1 MKTNSEYTEILNDL
15 IQHLSDLKTRRR
27 SAGRRWHVEG
37 FTADAAELTQT
48 LQNEVLAKVSR
59 EIVLDADEGIDYPA
73 LGDSLQNMLPIELTK
88 PTVEEQAAVAELNKA
103 VEALSAVLL
112 QIGDE
117 LDRRHADEEYV
128 KLYEDEVRKYM
139 RYYGNSTLRDYKAFS
154 EGDCL
159 GSPTMEELENYR
171 GEKLMHLFETGIFS
185 ESVAHKRSAKRYPDE
200 VILPVPDKDCQIAEK
215 DVYKHYFCL
224 RKVCDFVDGCLVVNP
239 SKAGH
244 YFYAHRNDRKAKEQR
259 TNFLKYMM
267 KIRLAQEEMKA
278 LRDRR
283 GVRLAALPESRKDIL
298 NSLAELV
305 GYGEWVAPASDEK
318 ILYML
323 HNALGVGMYELTG
336 EDAEMSKTL
345 WSMLEATGKLRVVW
359 QNLIGY
365 FAEKRFFSP
374 SLGSPALNEMFFGN
388 RELYQNIDKGRPSY
402 GRKSKKWAQV
412 LPLLDRFV
420 PKKE

>member
-1 MKTNSEYTEILNDL
+1 MRDYYYLCTVLPHSKKMKTNCEYTEILNDL
-15 IQHLSDLKTRRR
+15 ILHLSDLKTRRR
-27 SAGRRWHVEG
+27 SAGRRLLVEF

-73 LGDSLQNMLPIELTK
+73 LGDSLQNLLPIELPK
-88 PTVEEQAAVAELNKA
+88 PTTEEQAAVAELNKA

-112 QIGDE
+112 QIAEE

-128 KLYEDEVRKYM
+128 KLYENEVKKYM

-171 GEKLMHLFETGIFS
+171 AEKLLHLFETGIFS

-200 VILPVPDKDCQIAEK
+200 VVLPVPDKDSPIAEK
-215 DVYKHYFCL
+215 DVHKHYFCL
-224 RKVCDFVDGCLVVNP
+224 RKICDFVDGCLVVNP

-267 KIRLAQEEMKA
+267 KIRLAQQEMTA
-278 LRDRR
+278 LR
-283 GVRLAALPESRKDIL
+283 LSKANALPPELGSAEAMHYWQL
-298 NSLAELV
+298 LAEKGFVDKSFKLSA
-305 GYGEWVAPASDEK
+305 ETTRKQA
-318 ILYML
+318 
-323 HNALGVGMYELTG
+323 MYI
-336 EDAEMSKTL
+336 AE
-345 WSMLEATGKLRVVW
+345 A
-359 QNLIGY
+359 
-365 FAEKRFFSP
+365 FAER
-374 SLGSPALNEMFFGN
+374 LGL
-388 RELYQNIDKGRPSY
+388 
-402 GRKSKKWAQV
+402 KSKWKLFQDFWGIGGLAQEKWDMQQTGV
-412 LPLLDRFV
+412 MPTRY
-420 PKKE
+420 KEIDEIFKSKP